1 MVFRS
6 YELEKN
12 LLWYKVEW
20 ETIAKYKQW
29 VQELIN
35 YWWKIN
41 AIVCDGKRWLL
52 GWFGSIPTQMCHFHQ
67 KQIMTR
73 YLTRKPKLE
82 QNIDLKEIS
91 KYIWKLR
98 ENTLRTWLDDW
109 IVKNKE
115 RLQEKN
121 DSWKYVHERT
131 RKAYKSLLR
140 NLPYLYT
147 YERHKDIPIPNTTNH
162 LDWWVFSRLKE
173 RLWNHRWLKQDR
185 KQKWIEW
192 YINYS

>member
-35 YWWKIN
+35 YWWKIR

-98 ENTLRTWLDDW
+98 ENTLRTWLEDW

>member
-12 LLWYKVEW
+12 ILRYKVNY
-20 ETIAKYKQW
+20 ETIAKYKEW
-29 VQELIN
+29 VQELIKS
-35 YWWKIN
+35 WRKIK
-41 AIVCDGKRWLL
+41 AIVCDWKRGLL
-52 GWFGSIPTQMCHFHQ
+52 WGFGDIPTQMCQFHQ
-67 KQIMTR
+67 RQIMTR
-73 YLTRKPKLE
+73 YLTRKPKLQ

-91 KYIWKLR
+91 KFIWELR
-98 ENTLRTWLDDW
+98 ENTLKIWLEDW
-109 IVKNKE
+109 FYKNKE

-121 DSWKYVHERT
+121 ESWKSVHERT

-147 YERHKDIPIPNTTNH
+147 YEKHPNIPIPNTTNH
-162 LDWWVFSRLKE
+162 LDWWVFSRLKQ
-173 RLWNHRWLKQDR
+173 RLWNHRWLKQHR
-185 KQKWIEW
+185 KQKWIER